1 MLVAGL
7 LSTGLTLAFSSIEGG
22 MQHPTFGATWDSVTT
37 SPVKG
42 LTFHP
47 TLEVNIGNVSLTKYG
62 RPYFV
67 EKTSPGRPVS
77 TPFEPISTMI

>member
-47 TLEVNIGNVSLTKYG
+47 TLEVNIGVDKVRNPVLRRENLSW
-62 RPYFV
+62 
-67 EKTSPGRPVS
+67 KTGEYVL
-77 TPFEPISTMI
+77 